1 MVDVAANIARL
12 QERIAAAAR
21 RSGRRPEEITLV
33 AVTKTIP
40 LERIQEA
47 IKAGI
52 RELGENRVQELL
64 AKQPLISGANWHF
77 IGHLQRNKARQVV
90 DKVTMIHSVDNLEL
104 ARALDRR
111 ATAAGRRV
119 DILLEVNVAGEES
132 KFGLVP
138 AAVIPF
144 IREVAGLSGLNIQGL
159 MTVAPLVEDA
169 EAVRPVFRRM
179 AALQRQVEELHL
191 AGVEMRYLSMGMTND
206 FEVAIEEGA
215 NIVRIGTAIFGFRGK

>member
-1 MVDVAANIARL
+1 MKMVDVAANIARL

-77 IGHLQRNKARQVV
+77 IGHFTAQQSPAR
-90 DKVTMIHSVDNLEL
+90 LW
-104 ARALDRR
+104 
-111 ATAAGRRV
+111 
-119 DILLEVNVAGEES
+119 
-132 KFGLVP
+132 
-138 AAVIPF
+138 
-144 IREVAGLSGLNIQGL
+144 IR
-159 MTVAPLVEDA
+159 
-169 EAVRPVFRRM
+169 
-179 AALQRQVEELHL
+179 
-191 AGVEMRYLSMGMTND
+191 
-206 FEVAIEEGA
+206 
-215 NIVRIGTAIFGFRGK
+215 